1 MRTYIATDGSFQFVM
16 FVYFTLWRREVAE
29 KIYEEEEKEL
39 AGGAAEAFWGTH
51 RELVFC
57 CCCRR
62 EKRGKKVTLNC
73 E

>member
-51 RELVFC
+51 RELFFSLLLP
-57 CCCRR
+57 
-62 EKRGKKVTLNC
+62 EGEEGKESDPEL
-73 E
+73 